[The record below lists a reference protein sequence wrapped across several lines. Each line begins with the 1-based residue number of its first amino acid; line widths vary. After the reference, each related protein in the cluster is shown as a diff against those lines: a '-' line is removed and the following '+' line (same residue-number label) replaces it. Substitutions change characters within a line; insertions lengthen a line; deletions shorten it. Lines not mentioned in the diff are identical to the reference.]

1 MEKEGQEKKV
11 VAENTPAAGVNATS
25 AQVPFSYEDVARLV
39 IKNRDKYD
47 PVVIYYNTENG
58 DLFAGP
64 TGLHANYVLELFKWS
79 ATDDETALEDEDLTL
94 ADMNASY
101 DYYLEEYLNDHAEGY
116 WDSFAEYLQ
125 AHGEYNHRV
134 KLYLMRKM
142 RRENP
147 VANWAT
153 QIEEAKKSE

>member
-1 MEKEGQEKKV
+1 MGEEKQKIEDEATQDTR
-11 VAENTPAAGVNATS
+11 ADGVKS
-25 AQVPFSYEDVARLV
+25 ALRFDYEDVANIV

-64 TGLHANYVLELFKWS
+64 TGIHANYVIELFVWS
-79 ATDDETALEDEDLTL
+79 ATDDESVLSDEDLTL
-94 ADMNASY
+94 ADLNASY
-101 DYYLEEYLNDHAEGY
+101 DYYYEEYLNDHAEGY

-142 RRENP
+142 RKENLF
-147 VANWAT
+147 AKWAKE
-153 QIEEAKKSE
+153 IEVEKNGAF